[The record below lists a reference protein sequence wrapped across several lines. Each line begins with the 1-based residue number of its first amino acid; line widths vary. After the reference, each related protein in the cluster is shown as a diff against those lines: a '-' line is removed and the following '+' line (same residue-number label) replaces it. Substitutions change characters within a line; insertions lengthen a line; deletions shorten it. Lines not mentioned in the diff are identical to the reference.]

1 MDKMFLLRE
10 YASFEYSKEDE
21 DLKAA
26 LTDRSKPLIL
36 TGVIQRSD
44 TLNKNGRIY
53 TKEILFPE
61 VQNYNDIFVK
71 GDCAWGEL
79 DHADSPI
86 VSTQNVSHLI
96 KKIWVEGNVVYAKI
110 QILNNPKGD
119 MVRSMIEAGGRPGI
133 SSRAVGSLEKKHFG
147 ENGMVDFVKDDLQII
162 CWDIVSEPSTPGA
175 YMMMTEAREL
185 RGEEIK
191 ALTEHN
197 SKFGVNRKIG
207 RVSKVIDEILSLRKK

>member
-10 YASFEYSKEDE
+10 YASFEYDKENE
-21 DLKAA
+21 ELKAGLA
-26 LTDRSKPLIL
+26 DRSKPLFL

-53 TKEILFPE
+53 TKDILMPEIN
-61 VQNYNDIFVK
+61 NYNEVFVK
-71 GDCAWGEL
+71 NDCAWGEL

-86 VSTQNVSHLI
+86 VSTQNISHLI
-96 KKIWVEGNVVYAKI
+96 KKIWFDGNVVYARV

-175 YMMMTEAREL
+175 YMMMTEARAL
-185 RGEEIK
+185 RTEEVK
-191 ALTEHN
+191 ALNEHN
-197 SKFGVNRKIG
+197 NKFGVNRKASRI
-207 RVSKVIDEILSLRKK
+207 SKVVDELLSLRKR

>member
-1 MDKMFLLRE
+1 MFLLRE
-10 YASFEYSKEDE
+10 YASFEYDKENE
-21 DLKAA
+21 ELKAGLA
-26 LTDRSKPLIL
+26 DRSKPLFL

-53 TKEILFPE
+53 TKDILMPEIN
-61 VQNYNDIFVK
+61 NYNEVFVK
-71 GDCAWGEL
+71 NDCAWGEL

-86 VSTQNVSHLI
+86 VSTQNISHLI
-96 KKIWVEGNVVYAKI
+96 KKIWFDGNVVYARV

-175 YMMMTEAREL
+175 YMMMTEARAL
-185 RGEEIK
+185 RTEEVK
-191 ALTEHN
+191 ALNEHN
-197 SKFGVNRKIG
+197 NKFGVNRKASRI
-207 RVSKVIDEILSLRKK
+207 SKVVDELLSLRKR